1 MLNVYSPYDRSLIKK
16 IPYDHQA
23 DVEDALY
30 NAYWLYSCRSNWL
43 PPYQRIEILEKT
55 ALIMQENLEEL
66 INTAAREGG
75 KPYIDSRV
83 EVLRAI
89 NGVKLAAAH
98 IGQLKGTQ
106 IPMGLTKAS
115 LNRIAY
121 TRMEPIGPVLSISA
135 FNHPLN
141 MIVHQTATSIAAGCP
156 VIVKPARSTPLSC
169 ISFAEIMAEA
179 GLPKPW
185 CQVLICGHE
194 ETEKLAGDKRV
205 KYLSFIG
212 SSQVGWQLR
221 TKLAAGTHCAMEHGG
236 AAPVIVEPDAE
247 MDEMLPLLLKGG
259 FYHAGQVCVSVQKV
273 YVHESIM
280 PEVAEKLKGMAKK
293 LKVGNPLDPATE
305 VGPLIEPSE
314 VDRVESWVNEA
325 LSEGAKLLCG
335 GSRISDTCYQ
345 PTILL
350 DPPETI
356 RVSRLEIFGPVVCLY
371 SYPNREEAIQRA
383 NALNYCFQA
392 AVFTKNIDIALDTA
406 EKLNAMAVMINDHTA
421 FRVDWMPFGGSDES
435 GIGVGGIPYTM
446 REMSREKLTVIKSR
460 MLP

>member
-16 IPYDHQA
+16 IPYDSPS
-23 DVEDALY
+23 DVESALY
-30 NAYWLYSCRSNWL
+30 NANWLYSDRSTWL
-43 PPYQRIEILEKT
+43 PPHQRIEILDKT
-55 ALIMQENLEEL
+55 ALIMQEHFEEL

-75 KPYIDSRV
+75 KPYMDSRV

-89 NGVKLAAAH
+89 NGVKLAGGH

-115 LNRIAY
+115 LNRIAF

-141 MIVHQTATSIAAGCP
+141 MIVHQTATAIAAGCP

-169 ISFAEIMAEA
+169 IAFAEMLSEA

-194 ETEKLAGDKRV
+194 ETEKLASDPRV

-212 SSQVGWQLR
+212 SSQVGWHLR

-236 AAPVIVEPDAE
+236 AAPVIAEPDAD

-280 PEVAEKLKGMAKK
+280 PQVAEKLSEMAKK

-305 VGPLIEPSE
+305 VGPLIEPAE

-350 DPPETI
+350 DPPETS

-371 SYPNREEAIQRA
+371 SYQKREEAIQRA

-392 AVFTKNIDIALDTA
+392 AVFTNNIDIALDTA
-406 EKLNAMAVMINDHTA
+406 GKLDAMAVMINDHTA